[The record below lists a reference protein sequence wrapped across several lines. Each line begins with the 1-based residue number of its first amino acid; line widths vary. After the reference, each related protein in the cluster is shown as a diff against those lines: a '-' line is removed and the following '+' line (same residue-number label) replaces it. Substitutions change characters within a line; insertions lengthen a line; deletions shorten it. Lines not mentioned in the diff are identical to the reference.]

1 MGSKLQTAPAAAT
14 TDKGIVTIQI
24 QQNHCYEILHPL
36 VKIFR
41 RPVRYLCSHP
51 GPDARNGDFGTHA
64 RPDGLR
70 NVPHQPLRD
79 AVRGDRG
86 ACGALPQIRFVVRK
100 VEGDVEQNRE
110 QIVNAFKSAGFS
122 LRGEE
127 DGVMTFRADGPLRK
141 LMLLGEDE
149 IKVSQYGQW
158 IQIDGIRRGVA
169 RVEYRLDS
177 YIQMSKHD

>member
-1 MGSKLQTAPAAAT
+1 MKKYIVRSLKYFFALCVLCIALMGLMLMTGTSALSLDYTLYVMLH
-14 TDKGIVTIQI
+14 TD
-24 QQNHCYEILHPL
+24 
-36 VKIFR
+36 
-41 RPVRYLCSHP
+41 RYLMLFAAIVALAAVYP
-51 GPDARNGDFGTHA
+51 RFG
-64 RPDGLR
+64 
-70 NVPHQPLRD
+70 
-79 AVRGDRG
+79 
-86 ACGALPQIRFVVRK
+86 FVVRK

-177 YIQMSKHD
+177 YIQMSKYD

>member
-1 MGSKLQTAPAAAT
+1 MK
-14 TDKGIVTIQI
+14 
-24 QQNHCYEILHPL
+24 
-36 VKIFR
+36 
-41 RPVRYLCSHP
+41 RYLIRSLKYFAALCVLCMAIMALNLTTGMASLSLEETLYVMFHTP
-51 GPDARNGDFGTHA
+51 RGLLLPAVIVLLAAFYPRFGFI
-64 RPDGLR
+64 
-70 NVPHQPLRD
+70 
-79 AVRGDRG
+79 VRR
-86 ACGALPQIRFVVRK
+86 
-100 VEGDVEQNRE
+100 VEGDVEENRE
-110 QIVNAFKSAGFS
+110 QIINAFKSAGFS